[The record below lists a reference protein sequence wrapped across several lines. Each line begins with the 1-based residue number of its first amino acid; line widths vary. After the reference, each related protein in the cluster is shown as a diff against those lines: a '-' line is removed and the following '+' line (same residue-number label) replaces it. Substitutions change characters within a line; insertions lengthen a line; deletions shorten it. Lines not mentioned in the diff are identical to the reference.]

1 MHILE
6 HLVSYKN
13 ISKNYNNNN
22 KNNNKIIRT
31 QENTYVANMLRTK
44 KATTRTTTSYGIK
57 PTLTASSTSS
67 YSSSSTAALGPK
79 NFGLMSMQLLVVLL
93 VFLLADSGLNG
104 LKIVTALKG
113 KF

>member
-13 ISKNYNNNN
+13 ISKNYNN